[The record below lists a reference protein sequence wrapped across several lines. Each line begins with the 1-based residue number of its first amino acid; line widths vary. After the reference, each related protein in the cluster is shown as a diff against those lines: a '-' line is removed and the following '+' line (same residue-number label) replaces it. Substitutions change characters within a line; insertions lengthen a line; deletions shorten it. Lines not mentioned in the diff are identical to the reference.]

1 MTDWTESVSGP
12 RSLLT
17 GPDIAITACEDP
29 AVFVVHFGE
38 RQLWLRD
45 RLSNLLDHA
54 FTCDVGETGALPSG
68 GFILRRTEREWWLVP
83 EREKAD
89 ILREKIAGL
98 AGQDAVAVNLTG
110 HFSALRL
117 AGAAC
122 REVLAR
128 VANAP
133 MPRRFTTADVKIGE
147 ADCIAVQET
156 SGNMGYLV
164 LLVPR
169 SRAQA
174 TAERLVEAGLAVPRL
189 GLL

>member
-1 MTDWTESVSGP
+1 MTDWTESLGGP

-17 GPDIAITACEDP
+17 GPDIALTAGEDP
-29 AVFVVHFGE
+29 AVFVIHFGE

-45 RLSNLLDHA
+45 RLSSLLDNA
-54 FTCDVGETGALPSG
+54 FTCDVGETGRLPSG
-68 GFILRRTEREWWLVP
+68 GFILRRTADEWWLVP
-83 EREKAD
+83 EREKAG
-89 ILREKIAGL
+89 ILWEKIAAL
-98 AGQDAVAVNLTG
+98 AGQEAVAVDLTG

-128 VANAP
+128 VTNAP
-133 MPRRFTTADVKIGE
+133 VPRRFMTAGLRIDK

-156 SGNMGYLV
+156 SGNMGYLI

-169 SRAQA
+169 SRAKR
-174 TAERLVEAGLAVPRL
+174 TAERLVEAALAVPRL
-189 GLL
+189 NLL